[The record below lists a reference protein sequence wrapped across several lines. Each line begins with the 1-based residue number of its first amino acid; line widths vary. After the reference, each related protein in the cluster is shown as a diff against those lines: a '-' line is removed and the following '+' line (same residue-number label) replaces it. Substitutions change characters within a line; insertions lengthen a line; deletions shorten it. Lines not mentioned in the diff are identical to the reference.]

1 MLHLTPEESRVLG
14 VLIEKATT
22 TPEQYPLSLNAVVNG
37 ANQKNNR
44 DPVMS
49 MDESAAFEALENLR
63 GKGLVIRSDMAGSRV
78 NKYKHAAGEAL
89 RTRPGETAILA
100 ELLLRGPQT
109 LGELRGRASRM
120 HPFESLEVVK
130 QMLAALR
137 EREEPLVREL
147 PPSPGSRA
155 ERYAQLLCPESH
167 AVDAMGEGD
176 SKSEISDLR
185 SHQNS
190 ESGTAESGSPA
201 LAARVGA
208 LESEVS
214 GLRDALRRL
223 AQSIGEPDPF
233 PSVGPVQVRDGTA
246 GA

>member
-1 MLHLTPEESRVLG
+1 MLHLTPDESRVLG

-44 DPVMS
+44 DPVMA
-49 MDESAAFEALENLR
+49 MDESSAFEALEGLR
-63 GKGLVIRSDMAGSRV
+63 GKGLVVRSDMVGSRV

-89 RTRPGETAILA
+89 RTRPGETVVLA

-120 HPFESLEVVK
+120 HPFESLEVMK
-130 QMLAALR
+130 QMLAALS

-147 PPSPGSRA
+147 PPAPGSRA

-167 AVDAMGEGD
+167 PAEAVGTGD
-176 SKSEISDLR
+176 FKSEVSDSR
-185 SHQNS
+185 
-190 ESGTAESGSPA
+190 TAESASAGLAGRVAALETEVVVLREALRQMA
-201 LAARVGA
+201 LA
-208 LESEVS
+208 
-214 GLRDALRRL
+214 
-223 AQSIGEPDPF
+223 IGEPDPF
-233 PSVGPVQVRDGTA
+233 GPA
-246 GA
+246 

>member
-1 MLHLTPEESRVLG
+1 MLHLSPDESRVLG

-44 DPVMS
+44 DPVTS
-49 MDESAAFEALENLR
+49 MDETAAFEALESLR
-63 GKGLVIRSDMAGSRV
+63 GKGLAIRSDMAGSRV
-78 NKYKHAAGEAL
+78 NKYKHAAAEAL
-89 RTRPGETAILA
+89 RMRPGETAILA

-130 QMLAALR
+130 QMLAALS

-147 PPSPGSRA
+147 PPMPGSRA
-155 ERYAQLLCPESH
+155 ERYAQLLCPE
-167 AVDAMGEGD
+167 AQEAQAAGAGEEP
-176 SKSEISDLR
+176 SEISNLR
-185 SHQNS
+185 SGTSDAKSAAS
-190 ESGTAESGSPA
+190 ESPA
-201 LAARVGA
+201 LVARVAA
-208 LESEVS
+208 LESEVT

-233 PSVGPVQVRDGTA
+233 PPT
-246 GA
+246 